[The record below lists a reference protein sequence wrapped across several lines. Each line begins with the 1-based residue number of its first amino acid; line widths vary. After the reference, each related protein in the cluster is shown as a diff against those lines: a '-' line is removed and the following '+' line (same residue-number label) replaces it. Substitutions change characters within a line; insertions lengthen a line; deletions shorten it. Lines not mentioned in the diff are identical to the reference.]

1 MTTTQLRPHPDSTG
15 RQLGDTRIQSKASA
29 GPKGG
34 AGTLRPLIL
43 DLAIPLGSYY
53 ILHAAGCSL
62 VMSLAVSSI
71 LPAARSMAGLIRNRS
86 ANFLAMLIVA
96 VNVVSIAIT
105 FLAGDPRI
113 MVAKDGAV
121 SSTIGIAILISA
133 FTARPLMTA
142 GLRPFLVKTDAA
154 RAVAFDRL
162 LTSSPRFRKLE
173 RLFSAI
179 WGVSF
184 ITECTARVICAF
196 TLPVATMVWLG
207 TVMTVG
213 CIGIGVVA
221 GSFCSIPMETMVKL
235 EEGVKM
241 GAGK

>member
-1 MTTTQLRPHPDSTG
+1 MQLRTQPDSTG
-15 RQLGDTRIQSKASA
+15 TQLGDTHTQPEAGA
-29 GPKGG
+29 GPKVG

-62 VMSLAVSSI
+62 VMSLALSSI
-71 LPAARSMAGLIRNRS
+71 LPAVRSIAGLIRNRTVN
-86 ANFLAMLIVA
+86 ALAMLIVA

-121 SSTIGIAILISA
+121 SSTIGFAILISA

-142 GLRPFLVKTDAA
+142 GLRPFLVKADAA
-154 RAVAFDRL
+154 RAAAFDRL

-173 RLFSAI
+173 RLFSAV
-179 WGVSF
+179 WGISF

-213 CIGIGVVA
+213 CIGIAVVA
-221 GSFCSIPMETMVKL
+221 GSFCSVPMETMVKL
-235 EEGVKM
+235 EAGVKM
-241 GAGK
+241 EAGT